1 MSAKPYSEDELA
13 ARVKTPG
20 WQLTRANDLPV
31 DGTLQHLLTLT
42 HQRNRQG
49 EHPGLIREI
58 ETSIE
63 LDMIE
68 MEKLW
73 RFLGLPV

>member
-1 MSAKPYSEDELA
+1 MQKYSHDELA
-13 ARVKTPG
+13 TKVKSNG
-20 WQLTRANDLPV
+20 WRLVRDPDQPV
-31 DGTLQHLLTLT
+31 TGTLQHLLNLA
-42 HQRNRQG
+42 HQRRRKG
-49 EHPGLIREI
+49 EHPGLIQEI

-63 LDMIE
+63 LDMIA

>member
-1 MSAKPYSEDELA
+1 MTKKYSDDELA

-20 WQLTRANDLPV
+20 WRLTRSADRPIT
-31 DGTLQHLLTLT
+31 GTLQHLLNLT

-49 EHPGLIREI
+49 QHPGLIQEV

-63 LDMIE
+63 LDMIAV
-68 MEKLW
+68 EKLW

>member
-1 MSAKPYSEDELA
+1 MARRYSDDELA

-20 WQLTRANDLPV
+20 WRLLRDRDQPV
-31 DGTLQHLLTLT
+31 TGTLQNLLRLS
-42 HQRNRQG
+42 HQWKSQG
-49 EHPGLIREI
+49 EHPGLIQEI
-58 ETSIE
+58 ETRIE
-63 LDMIE
+63 LDMIA

>member
-1 MSAKPYSEDELA
+1 MAKRYTDDELA
-13 ARVKTPG
+13 TRVKTPG
-20 WQLTRANDLPV
+20 WALSRDSDAPV
-31 DGTLQHLLTLT
+31 NGTLQHLLNLA
-42 HQRNRQG
+42 HQRRKKG
-49 EHPGLIREI
+49 ERPGLIREV

-68 MEKLW
+68 VEKLW